1 MTPTA
6 QNRVICERRRLVGG
20 NDRVEGLARHRSHAS
35 YSLKS
40 VILAAAKEGFRPP
53 ATAAVV
59 VAVCGQPFAL
69 SRHPDPCP

>member
-6 QNRVICERRRLVGG
+6 QDRVICERRGLGGG

-40 VILAAAKEGFRPP
+40 VILAAAKEGFRPYLRP
-53 ATAAVV
+53 PLLWWRSAASH
-59 VAVCGQPFAL
+59 
-69 SRHPDPCP
+69 SR